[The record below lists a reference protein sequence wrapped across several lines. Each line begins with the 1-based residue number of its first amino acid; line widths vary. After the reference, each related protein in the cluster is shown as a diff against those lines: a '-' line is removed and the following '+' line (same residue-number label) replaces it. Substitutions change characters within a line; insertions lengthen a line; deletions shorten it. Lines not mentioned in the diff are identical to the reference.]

1 MAEII
6 HWTLGEAARSGGAL
20 VAAIGNFDGVHQG
33 HQQLIEKAC
42 QLAAGQPGS
51 QPAVLT
57 FSPHPRGWFRPT
69 DTPFLL
75 ADEMLK
81 NRLLAEAGAATIIH
95 VTFDK
100 ALQQTEASDFAAKV
114 LQPLNISHLVGG
126 ADFAFGKGRSGTLAS
141 LGESVAVTAM
151 PLLTDENGAVI
162 SSSRIRA
169 ALQAGQPGLAAEMLG
184 RPPVLAGPVLTGD
197 QRGRQLDFPTANIQ
211 LGAFQH
217 PAYGVYAIL
226 AGIEGVAGPFAGYFA
241 GVANIGKRPTFADR
255 GVLAE
260 AHLFDFDQD
269 IYGKRLEIQLKAFV
283 RPEQKFTSLESLRAQ
298 IAADAA
304 QAKECLGLQAR
315 SRA

>member
-6 HWTLGEAARSGGAL
+6 NWTLGDAPRRTGPL
-20 VAAIGNFDGVHQG
+20 IAAIGNFDGVHKG
-33 HQQLIEKAC
+33 HQQLIAKAC
-42 QLAAGQPGS
+42 QLAAEQPGS

-57 FSPHPRGWFRPT
+57 FSPHPRSWFRPS

-75 ADEMLK
+75 ADEIVK
-81 NRLLAEAGAATIIH
+81 NRLLAEAGAAHIIH
-95 VTFDK
+95 VTFNK
-100 ALQQTEASDFAAKV
+100 ALQQTEASDFASQV
-114 LQPLNISHLVGG
+114 LQPLQISHLVGG
-126 ADFAFGKGRSGTLAS
+126 VDFAFGKGRSGTLAS

-169 ALQAGQPGLAAEMLG
+169 ALQAGQPAQAAEMLG
-184 RPPVLAGPVLTGD
+184 RPPVLAGEVLHGD

-217 PAYGVYAIL
+217 PAYGVYAIM
-226 AGIEGVAGPFAGYFA
+226 AECEGVAGCFA

-283 RPEQKFTSLESLRAQ
+283 RPEQKFTSLDSLRAQ

-304 QAKECLGLQAR
+304 QAKDYLGLQAR